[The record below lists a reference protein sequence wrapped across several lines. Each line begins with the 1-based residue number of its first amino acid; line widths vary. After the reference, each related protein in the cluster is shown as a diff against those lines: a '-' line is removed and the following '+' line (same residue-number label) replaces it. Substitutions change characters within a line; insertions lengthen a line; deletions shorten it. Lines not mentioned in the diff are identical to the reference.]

1 MKMKCNDLFKMNLR
15 RLTKKLE
22 KMTNKIFLSFFLLL
36 LSFTSHAE
44 ILSRLDDFHTENILK
59 PNFLVHL
66 YITENCSVCNKQ
78 IETLKGCMGPDKIA
92 VYLEGT
98 SEEKL
103 RMYVRRKKI
112 PFKTFHLTGSAKSLL
127 KFGKESPS
135 LSFKSE
141 GLFKNLHGFQNCEKI
156 SSYLKF

>member
-1 MKMKCNDLFKMNLR
+1 MQSFVQNAL
-15 RLTKKLE
+15 KKINKRPE
-22 KMTNKIFLSFFLLL
+22 KMIKKILLSFFLLI
-36 LSFTSHAE
+36 LSFTGHAE
-44 ILSRLDDFHTENILK
+44 ILSRLDDFHTEDILR

-135 LSFKSE
+135 LSFKSG
-141 GLFKNLHGFQNCEKI
+141 GLFKNLHGFQNCETI